1 MARRRKQKYDPRQLS
16 FMMDLMTDQI
26 EQIRT
31 ENIQADLEEEKSHT
45 GQKNVAALGTPVNDT
60 VQQELSPPYVRLGL
74 NSEGAT
80 VYALNDGGRMVSRNP
95 EIMQSIDGDKDTPEN
110 LFARGKSQYLTVD

>member
-31 ENIQADLEEEKSHT
+31 ENIQADLEEDKSHT
-45 GQKNVAALGTPVNDT
+45 GQKNVAA
-60 VQQELSPPYVRLGL
+60 
-74 NSEGAT
+74 
-80 VYALNDGGRMVSRNP
+80 
-95 EIMQSIDGDKDTPEN
+95 
-110 LFARGKSQYLTVD
+110 